1 MACFVAV
8 FTSQA
13 QRIAREFDNVSLD
26 EALRQLNDLQS
37 SYTINFLYNDLED
50 FRVTTRIEDKTVP
63 EAIRQ
68 MIGFYPIRMTVNR
81 EGHEI
86 YVECVQKANRHLT
99 GIIVDE
105 TQQPLALAN
114 IAVLN
119 PQDSTLLNGG
129 VSNESGIFVIPIEQK
144 HVLVRITY
152 IGYKTVWQLS
162 EKENMGTIQLQPE
175 THTIGNVAV
184 KGTVPPYKMTSG
196 GVTVEVEHS
205 ILHDVGTADDLLS
218 MLPLV
223 QGRDGKFEVL
233 AKGEPEIYV
242 NNKKVRDP
250 HELKQLKSM
259 DVKNVDIITAP
270 GAQYNA
276 EVNAVIRIKTLKA
289 QGDGFSFQAYS
300 ETSRNNQWNNYDD
313 LTLKYRT
320 GGLEMFGNAAFDYG
334 HYSNDQDLVQ
344 ELHIKKD
351 QFSGDATLP
360 VRSSW
365 TQFRYQAGVS
375 YDFNTNHSIGLSF
388 SSQKLLDNGYKSD
401 MVQHYLKNGAYYG
414 DVRLKTDVQELDKP
428 VWELNTYYVGKV
440 GKLGIDLNATL
451 LRRASEDHLDQRE
464 FSEEL
469 GDRTITTQTWEDNK
483 MLAAKMVLSYPIWKG
498 VLSGGSE
505 ATSTMSHGHNFNEE
519 KIIPESDTEM
529 MEKNVA
535 GFAEY
540 ELQLGQWH
548 LNAGLRYEHVSAD
561 YHSFGIWQE
570 EPSRTYNDW
579 FPNLSAA
586 WQKGKWGAQLSYS
599 KRITR
604 PPYNMLTSM
613 VVYDSRMFYEGGNPL
628 LRPSIRQG
636 IDFNLTYSWLN
647 FMTGFTRENDLF
659 THVGNVYDEEKEI
672 AIFQPDNFDHQN
684 RVYATLTASPKIGFW
699 QPQTTLHYYQQKFD
713 AERYGVPKKLDK
725 PEFSF
730 DMQNWF
736 VICPTAKAM
745 LQISYTG
752 SNHWGFMYRGSNLM
766 VNARV
771 QKTFWNGR
779 LTGTLY
785 ANDIFRTARTKVT
798 TYYAI
803 GQTDQDV
810 YTYTQAVGITLSYN
824 FNVTRSKYRGTGAG
838 NEEKSRL

>member
-1 MACFVAV
+1 MRRLFFIMVCFVAI

-13 QRIAREFDNVSLD
+13 QRITREFNNVPLD
-26 EALRQLNDLQS
+26 EALRQLNDEQS

-50 FRVTTRIEDKTVP
+50 FRVTTLIEGKTVP

-68 MIGFYPIRMTVNR
+68 MIGFYPIRMTVHRANR
-81 EGHEI
+81 EI

-99 GIIVDE
+99 GIIMDE
-105 TQQPLALAN
+105 TRQPLALAN

-162 EKENMGTIQLQPE
+162 EKEDMGTIQLQPE

-250 HELKQLKSM
+250 HELKQLKSK

-313 LTLKYRT
+313 MTLKYRT

-351 QFSGDATLP
+351 LFSGDATLP
-360 VRSSW
+360 IRSSW
-365 TQFRYQAGVS
+365 TQFRYQVGVS

-388 SSQKLLDNGYKSD
+388 SSQKLLDNGFKSD
-401 MVQHYLKNGAYYG
+401 MKQHYWKNGAYYG

-469 GDRTITTQTWEDNK
+469 GDRTITTETWEDNK
-483 MLAAKMVLSYPIWKG
+483 MLAAKLVLSYPIWKG
-498 VLSGGSE
+498 VLNGGSE
-505 ATSTMSHGHNFNEE
+505 ATSTLSHGHNFNEE

-529 MEKNVA
+529 MERNVA

-540 ELQLGQWH
+540 ELQLGHWH

-579 FPNLSAA
+579 FPNLSVA
-586 WQKGKWGAQLSYS
+586 WQKEKWS
-599 KRITR
+599 
-604 PPYNMLTSM
+604 
-613 VVYDSRMFYEGGNPL
+613 
-628 LRPSIRQG
+628 
-636 IDFNLTYSWLN
+636 
-647 FMTGFTRENDLF
+647 
-659 THVGNVYDEEKEI
+659 
-672 AIFQPDNFDHQN
+672 
-684 RVYATLTASPKIGFW
+684 AS
-699 QPQTTLHYYQQKFD
+699 
-713 AERYGVPKKLDK
+713 
-725 PEFSF
+725 
-730 DMQNWF
+730 
-736 VICPTAKAM
+736 
-745 LQISYTG
+745 
-752 SNHWGFMYRGSNLM
+752 
-766 VNARV
+766 
-771 QKTFWNGR
+771 
-779 LTGTLY
+779 
-785 ANDIFRTARTKVT
+785 
-798 TYYAI
+798 
-803 GQTDQDV
+803 
-810 YTYTQAVGITLSYN
+810 
-824 FNVTRSKYRGTGAG
+824 
-838 NEEKSRL
+838 